1 MDSTI
6 IQSDISQKILTRR
19 GEQVILDRDL
29 ALLYGVTT
37 KRLNEQVKRNI
48 ERFPEDFMFQLSEKE
63 FSDWR
68 SQNATSNSDKMGLR
82 RAPYAF
88 TEQGVYMLAEYY
100 VGVHPCVYPSDMY
113 QSKILNTLS
122 KGKTHWSEGQTHGSK
137 GQTHGSAPT
146 GGL

>member
-1 MDSTI
+1 MDSSI
-6 IQSDISQKILTRR
+6 IQADISQKILTLR

-29 ALLYGVTT
+29 ALLYSVTT
-37 KRLNEQVKRNI
+37 KRLNEQVKRNS

-88 TEQGVYMLAEYY
+88 TEQKYY
-100 VGVHPCVYPSDMY
+100 VGVHPCVYPLNIY
-113 QSKILNTLS
+113 KSKTLNTLS
-122 KGKTHWSEGQTHGSK
+122 KGQTHGSK
-137 GQTHGSAPT
+137 GQTHRSAPT
-146 GGL
+146 GGLGYDCT

>member
-6 IQSDISQKILTRR
+6 IQSDISQKILTLR

-63 FSDWR
+63 KKELVAKCDRLEMLKHS
-68 SQNATSNSDKMGLR
+68 TVM
-82 RAPYAF
+82 PYAF
-88 TEQGVYMLAEYY
+88 TEQGVYMLAEYC
-100 VGVHPCVYPSDMY
+100 VGVHPCVYPFNIH
-113 QSKILNTLS
+113 QNKILNMLS
-122 KGKTHWSEGQTHGSK
+122 KGQIHR
-137 GQTHGSAPT
+137 SAPT
-146 GGL
+146 GDF